1 MTEIMAFYNKLG
13 GVKSRAS
20 VRKKIIELG
29 LAEKT
34 ELKRKRRNASKGCNV
49 VRLLMS
55 SNLIN
60 LITTFRKE

>member
-1 MTEIMAFYNKLG
+1 MTEIMTSYNKCG

-34 ELKRKRRNASKGCNV
+34 ELKRKRRNVSKGCKV
-49 VRLLMS
+49 IRIVLS
-55 SNLIN
+55 SNLID
-60 LITTFRKE
+60 LISIFRKE